1 MGFRKH
7 YVKNPQIIGLVD
19 KALLLMAWSIWG
31 MFLPVKKYF
40 PVIFTQCGHELPFE
54 RMHARDRWRF
64 VEFRKESLILRW
76 HSP

>member
-1 MGFRKH
+1 
-7 YVKNPQIIGLVD
+7 
-19 KALLLMAWSIWG
+19 
-31 MFLPVKKYF
+31 
-40 PVIFTQCGHELPFE
+40 LPFE